1 MVVAIIQAR
10 MGSTRLPGKIM
21 KDIEGEPMLWRVIER
36 VKAAK
41 NIQDIIIATTENEA
55 DRQVIEFAQKRGV
68 NVFAGSES
76 DVLDRY
82 LQAARFFGN
91 PEVVVRITSD
101 CPLIDPEILDRT
113 IEFFLKNDFD
123 YASTGRIQSTF
134 PDGLD
139 TEVFKFSA
147 LERAW
152 QEAKLPSER
161 EHVTPYIW
169 KNPRLFKTGELKNEK
184 DLSHLRWTVDEER
197 DLDFVRTVFKNL
209 YHSDRIFHFQ
219 DVLDFLKNNPELA
232 AKNRDI
238 IRDAGYF
245 KSLKEDQKQQ

>member
-1 MVVAIIQAR
+1 MITAIIQAR
-10 MGSTRLPGKIM
+10 MSSTRLPGKIM

-41 NIQDIIIATTENEA
+41 NTQDIIIATTENEA
-55 DRQVIEFAQKRGV
+55 DRQVIEFAQKRGI

-82 LQAARFFGN
+82 YQAARFFGN
-91 PEVVVRITSD
+91 PEVIIRVTSD
-101 CPLIDPEILDRT
+101 CPLIDPEIIDKT

-139 TEVFKFSA
+139 TEVFKLSA

-152 QEAKLPSER
+152 REAKLLSER

-169 KNPRLFKTGELKNEK
+169 KNPRLFKVGELKNEK

-197 DLDFVRTVFKNL
+197 DLEFVRAVFQNL
-209 YHSDRIFHFQ
+209 YRSDKIFHLN
-219 DVLDFLKNNPELA
+219 DVLDFLERNPEVA
-232 AKNRDI
+232 EKNQGI
-238 IRDAGYF
+238 IRDEGYF
-245 KSLKEDQKQQ
+245 KSLKEDKK